1 MQATELQDIALR
13 AHYAGHFALKARPFR
28 LTPDPVF
35 YFDSRTHSEALRCLQ
50 SFVHR
55 GEGLALIYGE
65 VGTGKTLLCKCFLE
79 GLERKAFNTGLILN
93 PAMNAKEFLAEVF
106 RVFDIVPRSHS
117 TKATMFER
125 LRSLVETESEKGK
138 QSVLAVDEAQLL
150 SDELLDLLAR
160 HSDSKDKGS
169 SSLRV
174 VLFAQEELAARLVD
188 RRMRHLRRRITMTHC
203 LQPLAP
209 DEIRPY
215 IMHRLATAGSQG
227 LIRFDEDAI
236 ERIYRVSRGYARII
250 NIISDR
256 CLLVLDERS
265 RTTVT
270 RRIVDQVVR
279 KDAIHTFPGQKT
291 SARGWLRSAFLVLLG
306 ATLALIFYRSLTM
319 LCPAL
324 GL

>member
-13 AHYAGHFALKARPFR
+13 VHYPGHFALKARPFR

-55 GEGLALIYGE
+55 GEGLSLIYGE

-79 GLERKAFNTGLILN
+79 GLDRKAFNTGLILN
-93 PAMNAKEFLAEVF
+93 PMMNAKEFHAEVL

-117 TKATMFER
+117 TKAAMFET
-125 LRSLVETESEKGK
+125 LRSLVEAESEKGK

-160 HSDSKDKGS
+160 HSDSKDKGG

-174 VLFAQEELAARLVD
+174 VLFAQEELTARLVD
-188 RRMRHLRRRITMTHC
+188 RRLRHLRRRITMTHC

-236 ERIYRVSRGYARII
+236 EKIYRVSKGHARIV
-250 NIISDR
+250 NIVGES
-256 CLLVLDERS
+256 CLLLLDERS

-270 RRIVDQVVR
+270 RRIVGQVLR
-279 KDAIHTFPGQKT
+279 EEGIPTLPKGKT
-291 SARGWLRSAFLVLLG
+291 SARGWLRIAFLKLL
-306 ATLALIFYRSLTM
+306 FYSRRAGW
-319 LCPAL
+319 PW
-324 GL
+324 GRRPE

>member
-50 SFVHR
+50 SFVRR
-55 GEGLALIYGE
+55 GEGLSLIYGE
-65 VGTGKTLLCKCFLE
+65 VGTGKTLLCKHFLD
-79 GLERKAFNTGLILN
+79 GLDRKAFNAGLILN
-93 PAMNAKEFLAEVF
+93 PVMDPKEFLAEVL

-125 LRSLVETESEKGK
+125 LRSLVEAESEKGK

-160 HSDSKDKGS
+160 HSDSKDKGG

-188 RRMRHLRRRITMTHC
+188 RRLRHLRRRITMTHC

-236 ERIYRVSRGYARII
+236 ERICRVSRGYARII

-270 RRIVDQVVR
+270 RRIVDQAL
-279 KDAIHTFPGQKT
+279 KEEGIPTFPKGKA
-291 SARGWLRSAFLVLLG
+291 SARGRLRIAFLKLL
-306 ATLALIFYRSLTM
+306 FYSRRARW
-319 LCPAL
+319 PW
-324 GL
+324 GRHRG